1 MRNGLRP
8 PPARACC
15 APVRTLAPILL
26 LLALASPAAAQDAG
40 RPDAGPPDAGPP
52 DAGPPAAGGP
62 DAGAPDG
69 GDPDA
74 GGRDAGGTDARD
86 AGPPPAD
93 AAPEVEEESDVEP
106 APAPEP
112 EPEEA
117 EYPDDLILSDDDV
130 LVDPD
135 LDDVVESEEDLTVP
149 DVVVTAPAIDE
160 TEQRPTGGAVQR
172 LGEEELERFSYD
184 NPDAVVQQVPGAY
197 VRQEDGFGLRPNIGL
212 RGVSSERSSR
222 ITLMEDGILFGPAP
236 YAAPAAYYF
245 PLMLRMTGVDVYMG
259 AATIPFGPTTV
270 GGAIDLHNREIPRE
284 ASGGVDLA
292 LGTYLYGRAHAWA
305 GASNDWG
312 GFVAEGVFLR
322 SDGFKSL
329 QGFEA
334 SPNTGFDR
342 GELVLRGELR
352 GAVGD
357 DAYQRL
363 ELRLG
368 FSAEGSNESYLG
380 LTDTD
385 FAADPYQRYFASQLD
400 RMEWWRTQVQLRHT
414 LEVGDGFVLRSA
426 AYRHDLTRNWFKVNA
441 MGGLP
446 REGGGQT
453 RTELFDVLLNPS
465 GANAV
470 LGAVL
475 RGEEDGELG
484 PASNDYVLIGNN
496 GRVFGSTGVQ
506 TEGVGTFETGPLSHR
521 VRVGARL
528 HHDDVFR
535 HHTEGAFGVA
545 GGELIEVTEQRYT
558 LLRTE
563 AQALALSA
571 HAAWS
576 VELWDAVTVTPG
588 VRTELIWTSYDDRES
603 GMTNAAFRAAVL
615 PGAGLEW
622 QIIDELALFGGVMR
636 GFAPVAPGQ
645 AEGVQPEDSVLYE
658 AGVRASHEGSGLGG
672 QITGFVNDYTN
683 FLQRCSFAAGCADME
698 LDREANGGRPIV
710 AGLDVRLGASLRFD
724 EVRVPLRATYTFTY
738 TELREAVG
746 DSPSPLY
753 AGGQP
758 GDRLPYIPEHQIS
771 AQAGVEHEDIG
782 LNVSASWVSEMWE
795 QVAAPGDDLPRT
807 DAVFLLDATFY
818 LGVLEHLRIYVRGEN
833 LTFSQAV
840 ASRRP
845 FGARPVRPFQI
856 QGGVK
861 LEF

>member
-1 MRNGLRP
+1 MTKSLRP
-8 PPARACC
+8 PDVRACC
-15 APVRTLAPILL
+15 APVRAFAPIALL
-26 LLALASPAAAQDAG
+26 LLVFAAPAAAQDAG
-40 RPDAGPPDAGPP
+40 V
-52 DAGPPAAGGP
+52 P
-62 DAGAPDG
+62 DAGAPDAG
-69 GDPDA
+69 VPDA
-74 GGRDAGGTDARD
+74 GAPD
-86 AGPPPAD
+86 AGPPPPQD
-93 AAPEVEEESDVEP
+93 TDSGSGSDTESDSGSDSDSGSGP
-106 APAPEP
+106 AT
-112 EPEEA
+112 
-117 EYPDDLILSDDDV
+117 DDELSDDDVLLSDDDV

-149 DVVVTAPAIDE
+149 DVVVTAPSIEE

-270 GGAIDLHNREIPRE
+270 GGAIDLHNREIPRD

-322 SDGFKSL
+322 SDGFKTL
-329 QGFEA
+329 QGRET
-334 SPNTGFDR
+334 NTGFDR

-368 FSAEGSNESYLG
+368 FGAEGSNESYLG
-380 LTDTD
+380 LTDAD

-446 REGGGQT
+446 RDGGGQT

-535 HHTEGAFGVA
+535 HHTEGAFGVT
-545 GGELIEVTEQRYT
+545 GGELIEVTDQRYT
-558 LLRTE
+558 LLRTQ

-576 VELWDAVTVTPG
+576 VELWEAVTVTPG

-622 QIIDELALFGGVMR
+622 QIIDELAVFGGVMR